1 MAHDSLLKT
10 LCHYKML
17 YRQFEGSISA
27 PYDKVV
33 VLMVDEAWNSAVRVE
48 FGVRGSL
55 VLLLPEVKRDHFVVE
70 AHLFHDEDDFP
81 NRSGFE

>member
-1 MAHDSLLKT
+1 
-10 LCHYKML
+10 
-17 YRQFEGSISA
+17 
-27 PYDKVV
+27 
-33 VLMVDEAWNSAVRVE
+33 MVDEAWNSAVRVE

-55 VLLLPEVKRDHFVVE
+55 VLLLPEIKRDHFVVE